1 MVRSGD
7 QNAESLKL
15 TLKLPRTIRLDP
27 SDTLVFEHAAEP
39 GEWAVTGSF
48 LFWDQDVAALTG
60 KARAA
65 FRAGFVGV
73 GSFGFSTLVVVTEAR
88 PDERDAAVE
97 TLAAQIVA
105 RLGAPSLEVARQAA
119 GEEIAFAA
127 SLCQHEVNTILAL
140 HRTLEDGEIKE
151 QFRALQFRDAAAN
164 GTDRLHAHARA
175 FAFVESDEEPGE
187 RVDLVG
193 IVGERR

>member
-1 MVRSGD
+1 VS
-7 QNAESLKL
+7 
-15 TLKLPRTIRLDP
+15 LKLPRTIRLDP

-48 LFWDQDVAALTG
+48 LFWDQDAAVLTG

-73 GSFGFSTLVVVTEAR
+73 ASFGFSTLVVVTETR

-97 TLAAQIVA
+97 ILAGHILA
-105 RLGAPSLEVARQAA
+105 RLGAPSLEAARAAA

-127 SLCQHEVNTILAL
+127 SLCQHEVNTILAM
-140 HRTLEDGEIKE
+140 HRNLEGGEIKE
-151 QFRALQFRDAAAN
+151 QFRALQFRDVAAKGA
-164 GTDRLHAHARA
+164 DRLHAHARA
-175 FAFVESDEEPGE
+175 FEFVESDEQPGE
-187 RVDLVG
+187 QVDLVG
-193 IVGERR
+193 IVGGKRS